1 MSHPEMKPL
10 PGPEDYEDAAFAVQ
24 DKFRT
29 KDTEKELL
37 ALVNEYTLGK
47 ARVYKERAQR
57 LAGKYLDPVDR
68 SIGRDEERDIP
79 GIFSQGVMA
88 GIAIARF
95 AHDGKA
101 PYQILVPIDK
111 VDENSLSRLDD
122 PLHVLF
128 QAGST
133 IVDTSQEGLDLMGDV
148 AQDTVES
155 WSESVLKPEQLRDQ
169 RSYLLGCGFIAIRA
183 YRYMERYATIPND
196 GGGSGRP
203 SMADGLSPDFDWDGA
218 LAKLIDSDTGKMR

>member
-24 DKFRT
+24 DRFRT
-29 KDTEKELL
+29 DNTEKEIL

-47 ARVYKERAQR
+47 AYVYQERARR
-57 LAGKYLDPVDR
+57 LASRYLDPVDR

-79 GIFSQGVMA
+79 GVFSQGVMA
-88 GIAIARF
+88 GIAIVRF
-95 AHDGKA
+95 VHDGKA
-101 PYQILVPIDK
+101 PYQLLVPIDR
-111 VDENSLSRLDD
+111 VDEKNLRSLDD

-133 IVDTSQEGLDLMGDV
+133 VVDTSQEGLDLMGNV
-148 AQDTVES
+148 AQDTVEH
-155 WSESVLKPEQLRDQ
+155 WSENILKPEQLRDQ

-183 YRYMERYATIPND
+183 YRYIGRDAAIPHD
-196 GGGSGRP
+196 GSVNGR
-203 SMADGLSPDFDWDGA
+203 SSLVDGLSPDFDWDGA